1 MSAPLRATLFGVGGV
16 EYAVAGRVP
25 RILPATRPLPE
36 RIDHAGA
43 AFPVVDLP
51 ALLNGGGAAAGAGGT
66 NGAEPLLLLV
76 EEAGDG
82 GPAVRRALV
91 VERLSGT
98 EALDPAAVQTV
109 PAVYPE
115 RERRRWRGLVPRT
128 DGRVTVLLDLAGLD
142 GPSGEGRA

>member
-1 MSAPLRATLFGVGGV
+1 MTAPLRATLFGVGEV
-16 EYAVAGRVP
+16 EYAVTGRVP
-25 RILPATRPLPE
+25 RILPALEPLPE

-51 ALLNGGGAAAGAGGT
+51 ALFGGGT
-66 NGAEPLLLLV
+66 NGEESLLLLV
-76 EEAGDG
+76 EESGDG
-82 GPAVRRALV
+82 GGAPPVRRALL

-115 RERRRWRGLVPRT
+115 HERRRWRGLISRP
-128 DGRVTVLLDLAGLD
+128 DGRVTVLLDLSGLD
-142 GPSGEGRA
+142 GRSGEGRA